1 MNGQGLIE
9 VVEER
14 KQALGWTDEQLARAL
29 GISRSLWS
37 QVRSGRRRVTLEVV
51 RGILRAFPDM
61 EMHVLLFL
69 KEET

>member
-14 KQALGWTDEQLARAL
+14 KQALGWTDEQLARVL

-37 QVRSGRRRVTLEVV
+37 QVRSGRRRLTLDVV
-51 RGILRAFPDM
+51 CGILRAFPDL
-61 EMHVLLFL
+61 EEQVLAFL
-69 KEET
+69 KEGA

>member
-37 QVRSGRRRVTLEVV
+37 QVRSGRRRVTLDVV

-61 EMHVLLFL
+61 ENQVLGFL
-69 KEET
+69 REGS

>member
-1 MNGQGLIE
+1 MKEQGLIR
-9 VVEER
+9 VIEER
-14 KQALGWTDEQLARAL
+14 RRMLGWTDERLARAL

-61 EMHVLLFL
+61 ENQVLGFL
-69 KEET
+69 REGS